1 MVTGMTAALLDRP
14 RSPFAGEIVGIYG
27 RNSHGDKAPIAHQ
40 LRIGHRWCD
49 RQGAT
54 PHADYTDEVS
64 ASPWSKKTRE
74 GWPALMA
81 DVRARAITLVWLW
94 EASRGDRT
102 LSSWALF
109 LEMCQAAGVRIWVD
123 ADERAYD
130 PRIPADW
137 TSLAGAGV
145 TAQGSS
151 AEKSRAVLRGIGE
164 AAMDGKPHAQAPI
177 GLAREYDPD
186 TGAYL
191 RTVIDQD
198 RSPVPAEIFERVGR
212 RDPVAAIR
220 RDLMARGIL
229 SPAGS
234 PVWHRSA
241 IVSIT
246 RNKAYIGVRV
256 HKGTEYPGAWPALV
270 TPALFRR
277 ANAVLDEQAR
287 QHARPAAQKYTLSY
301 HATCGECG
309 GQLRGE
315 WTASGPKSR
324 TRRKVL
330 VYTCAERS
338 CATISMAPLD
348 AYIHQ
353 LVLWY
358 LTADGIPR
366 LPAADDARIEA
377 AQTELDE
384 LEGRRAKLQDDA
396 AAGLYDAD
404 PAFIQGAVARLAP
417 KIEDARRRATA
428 PPDMPLPIDP
438 ASEWDGALPH
448 ARKVVLRMTLGSI
461 EVFRSEPGRRAPT
474 GGIDPS
480 RVRVTW
486 ISGGGLVDMV
496 SWPGHDD
503 EADAMYGQPYRAGR
517 WSERAAVR

>member
-1 MVTGMTAALLDRP
+1 MTAALLTLPGLRP
-14 RSPFAGEIVGIYG
+14 GDGVDIYG
-27 RNSHGDKAPIAHQ
+27 RNSHGDRIPIRNQ
-40 LRIGHRWCD
+40 LRLGREWTDGHGLRLNASYSD
-49 RQGAT
+49 T
-54 PHADYTDEVS
+54 MS
-64 ASPWSKKTRE
+64 ASPFAKSTRDD
-74 GWPALMA
+74 WPNLLA
-81 DVRARAITLVWLW
+81 DIDSGAARVAWLW
-94 EASRGDRT
+94 ESNRGDRT
-102 LSSWALF
+102 LTSWSQF
-109 LEMCQAAGVRIWVD
+109 LDLVKARDARIWVQKD
-123 ADERAYD
+123 KHLYD
-130 PRIPADW
+130 MRIARDW
-137 TSLAGAGV
+137 TTLADSGVRAQSYSLDL
-145 TAQGSS
+145 S
-151 AEKSRAVLRGIGE
+151 EAVLRGME
-164 AAMDGKPHAQAPI
+164 DAAMQGRPHAQAPI
-177 GLAREYDPD
+177 GLTREYDPD

-191 RTVIDQD
+191 RTVIDQA
-198 RSPVPAEIFERVGR
+198 RSPVPAEIFERVAR

-220 RDLMARGIL
+220 RDLMTRGIL

-241 IVSIT
+241 IVAIT

-270 TPALFRR
+270 TLALFRR

-324 TRRKVL
+324 TQRKAL

-377 AQTELDE
+377 AQAELDE

-448 ARKVVLRMTLGSI
+448 MRKVVLRMTLGSI

-486 ISGGGLVDMV
+486 ISGEGLVDMV

-517 WSERAAVR
+517 WS